1 MATFNCPALPER
13 FEFLSQLG
21 KVFLIEP
28 EILKSYIT
36 ESSLSRI
43 DLHLLRPYL
52 AQRAD
57 WATFERAFDGQTAAG
72 GVDMPAV
79 NGFGFS
85 GSGGSDGRGLGE
97 RLGMPKLS
105 TMMRELE
112 GMRIDT
118 MASNLGSFN
127 FTNRFNVH
135 SGSG

>member
-52 AQRAD
+52 AQRTD
-57 WATFERAFDGQTAAG
+57 WSTFERAFDGQSAAG

-79 NGFGFS
+79 NGLGFT
-85 GSGGSDGRGLGE
+85 GGSEGRGLGE
-97 RLGMPKLS
+97 RLGMSRLS

-112 GMRIDT
+112 GLRIGDT
-118 MASNLGSFN
+118 VTSNFSGGFN
-127 FTNRFNVH
+127 FTNRFAVH